1 MCESNHVTFALPTA
15 GEKTQIKSEA
25 HILTVEDLPGLS
37 HIFSRAVTLA
47 SQGFSLAALAN

>member
-47 SQGFSLAALAN
+47 SQGFSLAASAN